1 VKVFV
6 ALFSLGSFALF
17 RKGLTTYF
25 LLRRQKKV
33 SKEKAT
39 QLTAYSCALPERMG
53 SEKTRFVNSAQTL
66 SLLIHSLGQMLG
78 AVRMGILASP
88 RLRIGRRKKY
98 KYFSY
103 IA

>member
-6 ALFSLGSFALF
+6 ALLSLDYFSLFLTRA
-17 RKGLTTYF
+17 TTYF

-53 SEKTRFVNSAQTL
+53 SEKTRSVNYAQTL

-78 AVRMGILASP
+78 AVRMGFLAPP
-88 RLRIGRRKKY
+88 R
-98 KYFSY
+98 
-103 IA
+103 

>member
-6 ALFSLGSFALF
+6 ALFSLSSFALF
-17 RKGLTTYF
+17 RKRATTYF

-39 QLTAYSCALPERMG
+39 QLTAYSCASPARMG
-53 SEKTRFVNSAQTL
+53 SEKTRSVNSAQTL

-78 AVRMGILASP
+78 AVRMEVLSP
-88 RLRIGRRKKY
+88 PR
-98 KYFSY
+98 
-103 IA
+103 